1 MIQLIIIGIFVLL
14 VAYDSDASNNIIKS
28 NCDELNIICRTVCV
42 HEGDEKGVII
52 DNKCYCA
59 NYKDLSKI
67 IVRVP
72 KNGGLVAEK
81 KKPYIW
87 E

>member
-14 VAYDSDASNNIIKS
+14 VAYDSDACN
-28 NCDELNIICRTVCV
+28 ELNIICKTTCKLD
-42 HEGDEKGVII
+42 GDDKGIVI

-59 NYKDLSKI
+59 NYKDLNHIAIK
-67 IVRVP
+67 VP

-81 KKPYIW
+81 KKYHTYD
-87 E
+87 

>member
-14 VAYDSDASNNIIKS
+14 VAYDSKACN
-28 NCDELNIICRTVCV
+28 ELNIICKTVCKQD
-42 HEGDEKGVII
+42 GDELGIVIK
-52 DNKCYCA
+52 DKCYCA
-59 NYKDLSKI
+59 NYRSLDKI
-67 IVRVP
+67 VIRVP

-81 KKPYIW
+81 RKPYIW

>member
-14 VAYDSDASNNIIKS
+14 VAYDSKG
-28 NCDELNIICRTVCV
+28 CDELNIICKTICKQD
-42 HEGDEKGVII
+42 GDELGIVIK
-52 DNKCYCA
+52 DKCYCA
-59 NYKDLSKI
+59 NYRSLDKI
-67 IVRVP
+67 VIRVP

-81 KKPYIW
+81 RKPYIW